1 MPGSGTWIEILAI
14 ELLYF
19 AWVREAIGKDGETVE
34 PPGSAETV
42 GDLVDW
48 LAAKGD
54 GYAEAL
60 TAQDKLRVAVDQVF
74 AGFDAPLDGVGE
86 IAIFPPVTGG

>member
-1 MPGSGTWIEILAI
+1 MSV

-19 AWVREAIGKDGETVE
+19 AWVREAIGRDGEKVD
-34 PPGSAETV
+34 PPDEVSDVAGLIA
-42 GDLVDW
+42 W
-48 LAAKGD
+48 LAARGG

-60 TAQDKLRVAVDQVF
+60 TEPTRLRAAIDQIFV
-74 AGFDAPLDGVGE
+74 PLDASIAGARE